1 MEGRLVVSPAPH
13 IKDGLDVK
21 SVMYAVVLAMIPACV
36 GAVYFFGVRALFIIV
51 FAAAAAVLTELGLQ
65 KATGKRITAADGSAL
80 VTGILLAFNVPP
92 GVPYWLPVAGSVFAI
107 AVAKIPFGGLG
118 YNPLN
123 PALVGRAF
131 LVASWPVYMTA
142 AWVPPS
148 RGTLSGI
155 SAITEATPLGIYRMS
170 NLILADR
177 GAGPDQITRATSY
190 LNELYSASSLKNL
203 FFGNVGGCVG
213 ETSAL
218 LLLVGAAYLMVRGV
232 INWRIPGTYIA
243 TVAVLMF
250 MLGGREPFTGNIL
263 FQVLSGGLLL
273 GAFFMATD
281 MVTSPVTPKGQIFF
295 GIGCGVLTSIIRLKG
310 GYPEG
315 VSYSILIMNITVP
328 LIDRFTRPRKFG
340 EEKAKRW

>member
-1 MEGRLVVSPAPH
+1 MEGKLVISPSPH
-13 IKDGLDVK
+13 LRDRMDLKG
-21 SVMYAVVLAMIPACV
+21 VMYAVVLAMIPACV
-36 GAVYFFGVRALFIIV
+36 GAVYFFGLRALFIIV
-51 FAAAAAVLTELGLQ
+51 FASAAAILTEFALQ
-65 KATGKRITAADGSAL
+65 KATGRKVTVADGSAL
-80 VTGILLAFNVPP
+80 ITGMLLAFNVPP

-107 AVAKIPFGGLG
+107 AIAKIPFGGLG

-142 AWVPPS
+142 AWVPPA

-155 SAITEATPLGIYRMS
+155 NAITEATPLGVYRIS
-170 NLILADR
+170 NLILADKA
-177 GAGPDQITRATSY
+177 AGPDQIASATSY
-190 LNELYSASSLKNL
+190 LSELYSTASLKNL

-218 LLLVGAAYLMVRGV
+218 LLLVGAAYLMIRGI
-232 INWRIPGTYIA
+232 INWRIPGAYIG
-243 TVAVLMF
+243 TVALLMWV
-250 MLGGREPFTGNIL
+250 LGGQTLFTGNVL
-263 FQVLSGGLLL
+263 FQVLSGGLIL

-281 MVTSPVTPKGQIFF
+281 MVTSPVTPRGQIIF
-295 GIGCGVLTSIIRLKG
+295 GVGCGLLTSIIRLKG

-340 EEKAKRW
+340 EERAKK

>member
-1 MEGRLVVSPAPH
+1 M
-13 IKDGLDVK
+13 DVK
-21 SVMYAVVLAMIPACV
+21 GVMYAVLLAMLPACA
-36 GAVYFFGVRALFIIV
+36 GAVYFFGLRALFIIV
-51 FAAAAAVLTELGLQ
+51 FAAAAAVLTEFAIER
-65 KATGKRITAADGSAL
+65 ATGRKVTVADGSAL
-80 VTGILLAFNVPP
+80 VTGVLLAFNVPP
-92 GVPYWLPVAGSVFAI
+92 GVPYWLPVAGSIFAI
-107 AVAKIPFGGLG
+107 AIAKMPFGGLG

-155 SAITEATPLGIYRMS
+155 NAITEATPLGVYRLS
-170 NLILADR
+170 NLILARD
-177 GAGPDQITRATSY
+177 GAGADEVARATSY
-190 LNELYSASSLKNL
+190 LNELYSTASLKNL

-218 LLLVGAAYLMVRGV
+218 LLLVGAAYLMIRGI
-232 INWRIPGTYIA
+232 INWRIPGAYMG
-243 TVAVLMF
+243 TVALM
-250 MLGGREPFTGNIL
+250 MWALGGQGAFTGNVL
-263 FQVLSGGLLL
+263 FQMLSGGLIL

-281 MVTSPVTPKGQIFF
+281 MVTSPVTPRGQIIF
-295 GIGCGVLTSIIRLKG
+295 GVGCGLLTSIIRLKG

-315 VSYSILIMNITVP
+315 VSYSILIMNIAVP

-340 EEKAKRW
+340 EEMTRR

>member
-1 MEGRLVVSPAPH
+1 MEGKLTVSPAPH
-13 IKDGLDVK
+13 LRDRTDVK
-21 SVMYAVVLAMIPACV
+21 GVMYAVVLAMVPAAV
-36 GAVYFFGVRALFIIV
+36 GAVYFFGLRALFIIV
-51 FAAAAAVLTELGLQ
+51 FASGAAVLTEFALQ
-65 KATGKRITAADGSAL
+65 RATGRKVTVADGSAL

-92 GVPYWLPVAGSVFAI
+92 GVPYWVPVAGSVFAI

-155 SAITEATPLGIYRMS
+155 SAITEATPLGVYRIS
-170 NLILADR
+170 NLILADQ
-177 GAGPDQITRATSY
+177 GAGADGIARATAY
-190 LNELYSASSLKNL
+190 LNELYSVSSLKNL

-218 LLLVGAAYLMVRGV
+218 LLLVGAAYLMVRGI
-232 INWRIPGTYIA
+232 INWRIPGTYVG
-243 TVAVLMF
+243 TVALMMF
-250 MLGGREPFTGNIL
+250 MLGGKTPFTGNVL
-263 FQVLSGGLLL
+263 FQVLSGGLIL

-281 MVTSPVTPKGQIFF
+281 MVTSPSRRGARSFSGLAAV
-295 GIGCGVLTSIIRLKG
+295 CLLV
-310 GYPEG
+310 
-315 VSYSILIMNITVP
+315 
-328 LIDRFTRPRKFG
+328 
-340 EEKAKRW
+340 

>member
-1 MEGRLVVSPAPH
+1 MEGKLTVSPAPH
-13 IKDGLDVK
+13 LRDRTDVK
-21 SVMYAVVLAMIPACV
+21 GVMYAVVLAMVPAAV
-36 GAVYFFGVRALFIIV
+36 GAVYFFGLRALFIIV
-51 FAAAAAVLTELGLQ
+51 FASGAAVLTEFALQ
-65 KATGKRITAADGSAL
+65 RATGRKVTVADGSAL

-92 GVPYWLPVAGSVFAI
+92 GVPYWVPVAGSVFAI

-155 SAITEATPLGIYRMS
+155 SAITEATPLGVYRIS
-170 NLILADR
+170 NLILADQ
-177 GAGPDQITRATSY
+177 GAGADGIARATAY
-190 LNELYSASSLKNL
+190 LNELYSVSSLKNL

-218 LLLVGAAYLMVRGV
+218 LLLVGAAYLMVRGI
-232 INWRIPGTYIA
+232 INWRIPGTYVG
-243 TVAVLMF
+243 TVALMMF
-250 MLGGREPFTGNIL
+250 MLGGKTPFTGNVL
-263 FQVLSGGLLL
+263 FQVLSGGLIL

-281 MVTSPVTPKGQIFF
+281 MVTSPVTPRGQIIF
-295 GIGCGVLTSIIRLKG
+295 GVGCGVLTSIIRLYG

-328 LIDRFTRPRKFG
+328 LIDRYTRPRKFG
-340 EEKAKRW
+340 EERAGR

>member
-1 MEGRLVVSPAPH
+1 M
-13 IKDGLDVK
+13 DVK
-21 SVMYAVVLAMIPACV
+21 SVMYAVVLAMVPACV
-36 GAVYFFGVRALFIIV
+36 GAVYFFGLRALFIIV
-51 FAAAAAVLTELGLQ
+51 FASAAALLTEFVLQ
-65 KATGKRITAADGSAL
+65 KATGKKVTIADGSAL
-80 VTGILLAFNVPP
+80 ITGMLLAFNVPP

-107 AVAKIPFGGLG
+107 AIAKIPFGGLG

-155 SAITEATPLGIYRMS
+155 NAITEATPLGVYRMS

-177 GAGPDQITRATSY
+177 AAGADQIAKATEY
-190 LNELYSASSLKNL
+190 LNELYSVSSLKNL
-203 FFGNVGGCVG
+203 FFGNVGGCIG

-218 LLLVGAAYLMVRGV
+218 LLLVGAAYLMIRGI
-232 INWRIPGTYIA
+232 INWRIPGTYIG

-250 MLGGREPFTGNIL
+250 ILGGRGAFTGNVL
-263 FQVLSGGLLL
+263 FQVLSGGLIL

-281 MVTSPVTPKGQIFF
+281 MVTSPVTPRGQIIF
-295 GIGCGVLTSIIRLKG
+295 GVGCGLLTSIIRLKG

-340 EEKAKRW
+340 EERVKS

>member
-1 MEGRLVVSPAPH
+1 MEGKLVVSPAPH
-13 IKDGLDVK
+13 LRDRMDVK
-21 SVMYAVVLAMIPACV
+21 SVMYAVVLAMLPACV
-36 GAVYFFGVRALFIIV
+36 GAVYFFGLRALFIIV
-51 FAAAAAVLTELGLQ
+51 FAAAAAVLTEAALQ
-65 KATGKRITAADGSAL
+65 KATGKKITVADGSAL

-107 AVAKIPFGGLG
+107 AIAKIPFGGLG

-131 LVASWPVYMTA
+131 LMASWPVYMTA
-142 AWVPPS
+142 AWVPPL

-155 SAITEATPLGIYRMS
+155 DAITDATPLHVYRTA
-170 NLILADR
+170 NLIFADP
-177 GAGPDQITRATSY
+177 GAGADQIAQATSY
-190 LNELYSASSLKNL
+190 LNQLYSAASLKNL

-218 LLLVGAAYLMVRGV
+218 LLLVGAGYLMIRGI
-232 INWRIPGTYIA
+232 INWRIPGTYIG
-243 TVAVLMF
+243 TVAVLMWV
-250 MLGGREPFTGNIL
+250 LGGRTPFTGNVL
-263 FQVLSGGLLL
+263 FQILSGGLIL

-281 MVTSPVTPKGQIFF
+281 MVTSPVTPRGQLIFGF
-295 GIGCGVLTSIIRLKG
+295 GCGLLTSIIRLKG

-340 EEKAKRW
+340 EDGSRK